1 MNKLRLSFETSS
13 KKWDYHPSISIT
25 SREFLSRNHK
35 LQKILK
41 RPSKRKFSH
50 ISLVKHI
57 KQPCRYMKK
66 RITQILFS
74 LLTFCTNADIYAQ
87 ENEKKT
93 KNPWSGSV
101 SLNYDFT
108 NNFTGNVNLGY
119 TQKNWDL
126 FLDYS
131 GHSDRIEI
139 SSELFRSFS
148 AETSQLLETEQH
160 HLSHSIALQLDMR
173 PSSRNLFLW
182 NLKLQ
187 FPKITTN
194 RDINNRTQT
203 KEYDLHHRI
212 AFSRKTIEG
221 SLFYKHIYETNKHE
235 LSLNGIF
242 SHTKD
247 SRPSTYQIDDL
258 LTYTTTGNEKPEFVR
273 LQMDY
278 LYTFE
283 NQGQLETGIQFFSR
297 WNKTRY
303 NLHDTEENLNN
314 WLSNLPLNDG
324 LNHHEYIYTAHLSY
338 SQQQGEFWHY
348 KIGILADYDITRTKL
363 MENTDKHNFDRF
375 YFYPHLTLQYTPS
388 DQQELAFHFTRKAA
402 HPDYTQLNPFTNPI
416 DHQTFEQGN
425 PLLRPEITS
434 RAEINYLLHGE
445 KIQLNGNLYFNSTER
460 FITPVTL
467 FSEDNTLTLSYT
479 NGSMENKVG
488 LDINLSGSPTSWM
501 TITPSISLVHAHANG
516 KYQGIN
522 LHVDDFSWSGNLE
535 LNLNSKK
542 HTEFQALFSYQS
554 PTKVPQF
561 KIEENYYLDL
571 AIKQGFFNNCLQVS
585 FSVSDVFDTSE
596 WQARSN
602 TDTYR
607 LANYS
612 KEATHA
618 YWIGLTFNFNNF
630 KSRPSAD
637 DSHPQKRQIIQLGQ

>member
-1 MNKLRLSFETSS
+1 
-13 KKWDYHPSISIT
+13 
-25 SREFLSRNHK
+25 
-35 LQKILK
+35 
-41 RPSKRKFSH
+41 
-50 ISLVKHI
+50 
-57 KQPCRYMKK
+57 MKK

-160 HLSHSIALQLDMR
+160 HLSHSVAIQLDMR

-247 SRPSTYQIDDL
+247 ARPSTYQIDDL

-273 LQMDY
+273 LQIDY

-303 NLHDTEENLNN
+303 NLHDTEETLDN
-314 WLSNLPLNDG
+314 WLSNLPPNDG
-324 LNHHEYIYTAHLSY
+324 LNHREYIYTAHLSY
-338 SQQQGEFWHY
+338 SRQQGEFWLY

-425 PLLRPEITS
+425 PLLRPEITN
-434 RAEINYLLHGE
+434 RAEIN
-445 KIQLNGNLYFNSTER
+445 
-460 FITPVTL
+460 
-467 FSEDNTLTLSYT
+467 
-479 NGSMENKVG
+479 
-488 LDINLSGSPTSWM
+488 
-501 TITPSISLVHAHANG
+501 
-516 KYQGIN
+516 
-522 LHVDDFSWSGNLE
+522 
-535 LNLNSKK
+535 
-542 HTEFQALFSYQS
+542 
-554 PTKVPQF
+554 
-561 KIEENYYLDL
+561 
-571 AIKQGFFNNCLQVS
+571 
-585 FSVSDVFDTSE
+585 
-596 WQARSN
+596 
-602 TDTYR
+602 
-607 LANYS
+607 
-612 KEATHA
+612 
-618 YWIGLTFNFNNF
+618 
-630 KSRPSAD
+630 
-637 DSHPQKRQIIQLGQ
+637 

>member
-1 MNKLRLSFETSS
+1 MK
-13 KKWDYHPSISIT
+13 
-25 SREFLSRNHK
+25 
-35 LQKILK
+35 
-41 RPSKRKFSH
+41 
-50 ISLVKHI
+50 KHI
-57 KQPCRYMKK
+57 
-66 RITQILFS
+66 TQLLFS
-74 LLTFCTNADIYAQ
+74 LLTFCTNTDIYAQ

-93 KNPWSGSV
+93 KSPWSGSV

-187 FPKITTN
+187 FPKVTTN

-247 SRPSTYQIDDL
+247 SRPSTYQIDDI
-258 LTYTTTGNEKPEFVR
+258 LTHTSTGNEKPEFVR

-283 NQGQLETGIQFFSR
+283 NQGQFETGIQFFSR

-303 NLHDTEENLNN
+303 NLHDTEETLDN

-338 SQQQGEFWHY
+338 SRQQGEFWLY
-348 KIGILADYDITRTKL
+348 KIGLHANYDITRTKL

-402 HPDYTQLNPFTNPI
+402 RPDYTQLNPFTNPI

-425 PLLRPEITS
+425 PLLRPEITN

-445 KIQLNGNLYFNSTER
+445 KIQLNGNFYFNSTER

-467 FSEDNTLTLSYT
+467 FSENNTLTLSYT

-571 AIKQGFFNNCLQVS
+571 AIKQGFFNNRLQVS

-602 TDTYR
+602 TGSYR

-612 KEATHA
+612 KVATHA

>member
-160 HLSHSIALQLDMR
+160 HLSHSVAIQLDMR

-247 SRPSTYQIDDL
+247 ARPSTYQIDDL

-273 LQMDY
+273 LQIDY

-303 NLHDTEENLNN
+303 NLHDTEETLDN
-314 WLSNLPLNDG
+314 WLSNLPPNDG
-324 LNHHEYIYTAHLSY
+324 LNHREYIYTAHLSY
-338 SQQQGEFWHY
+338 SRQQGEFWLY
-348 KIGILADYDITRTKL
+348 KIGLHADYDITHTKL

-425 PLLRPEITS
+425 PLLRPEITN

-445 KIQLNGNLYFNSTER
+445 KIQLNGNLYFNSTKR

-479 NGSMENKVG
+479 NGNMENKVG

-561 KIEENYYLDL
+561 KIEENYHLDL
-571 AIKQGFFNNCLQVS
+571 AIKQGFFDNRLQVS

-630 KSRPSAD
+630 KSRSSAD

>member
-1 MNKLRLSFETSS
+1 
-13 KKWDYHPSISIT
+13 
-25 SREFLSRNHK
+25 
-35 LQKILK
+35 
-41 RPSKRKFSH
+41 
-50 ISLVKHI
+50 
-57 KQPCRYMKK
+57 MKK

-148 AETSQLLETEQH
+148 AKTSQLLETEQH
-160 HLSHSIALQLDMR
+160 HLSHSVAILLDMR

-416 DHQTFEQGN
+416 DHPN
-425 PLLRPEITS
+425 I
-434 RAEINYLLHGE
+434 RA
-445 KIQLNGNLYFNSTER
+445 R
-460 FITPVTL
+460 
-467 FSEDNTLTLSYT
+467 
-479 NGSMENKVG
+479 
-488 LDINLSGSPTSWM
+488 
-501 TITPSISLVHAHANG
+501 
-516 KYQGIN
+516 
-522 LHVDDFSWSGNLE
+522 
-535 LNLNSKK
+535 
-542 HTEFQALFSYQS
+542 
-554 PTKVPQF
+554 
-561 KIEENYYLDL
+561 
-571 AIKQGFFNNCLQVS
+571 
-585 FSVSDVFDTSE
+585 
-596 WQARSN
+596 
-602 TDTYR
+602 
-607 LANYS
+607 
-612 KEATHA
+612 
-618 YWIGLTFNFNNF
+618 
-630 KSRPSAD
+630 
-637 DSHPQKRQIIQLGQ
+637 

>member
-1 MNKLRLSFETSS
+1 
-13 KKWDYHPSISIT
+13 
-25 SREFLSRNHK
+25 
-35 LQKILK
+35 
-41 RPSKRKFSH
+41 
-50 ISLVKHI
+50 
-57 KQPCRYMKK
+57 MKK

-74 LLTFCTNADIYAQ
+74 FLTFCTSTDIYAQ

-93 KNPWSGSV
+93 RNPWSGSV
-101 SLNYDFT
+101 SLNYDLT

-148 AETSQLLETEQH
+148 TETSQLLETEQH

-173 PSSRNLFLW
+173 PSSHDLFLW

-194 RDINNRTQT
+194 RDINNRTQAN
-203 KEYDLHHRI
+203 EHDLHHRI
-212 AFSRKTIEG
+212 AFSRKIIEG
-221 SLFYKHIYETNKHE
+221 SLFYKHVYEKDKHE

-258 LTYTTTGNEKPEFVR
+258 LAYTSTGNEQPEFVR

-278 LYTFE
+278 LYTFA
-283 NQGQLETGIQFFSR
+283 NQGQLESGIQFFSR

-303 NLHDTEENLNN
+303 HLHDKKKNPDN
-314 WLSNLPLNDG
+314 WLSSLNPNYG
-324 LNHHEYIYTAHLSY
+324 LNHKEYIYTAHLSY
-338 SQQQGEFWHY
+338 SQQQGESWHY
-348 KIGILADYDITRTKL
+348 KIGVLADYDVTHTKL
-363 MENTDKHNFDRF
+363 VEATDKHNSDRL
-375 YFYPHLTLQYTPS
+375 YFYPHLTLRYTPS
-388 DQQELAFHFTRKAA
+388 DQQELAFHFTRKATL
-402 HPDYTQLNPFTNPI
+402 PDYTQLNPFTSPI

-425 PLLRPEITS
+425 PLLRPEIKN
-434 RAEINYLLHGE
+434 RAEINYLLHGK
-445 KIQLNGNLYFNSTER
+445 KIQLNGSLYFNSTER

-467 FSEDNTLTLSYT
+467 FSEDNTLTLSYA

-501 TITPSISLVHAHANG
+501 TITPSISLFHTHANG

-561 KIEENYYLDL
+561 KIE
-571 AIKQGFFNNCLQVS
+571 
-585 FSVSDVFDTSE
+585 
-596 WQARSN
+596 
-602 TDTYR
+602 
-607 LANYS
+607 
-612 KEATHA
+612 
-618 YWIGLTFNFNNF
+618 
-630 KSRPSAD
+630 
-637 DSHPQKRQIIQLGQ
+637 

>member
-148 AETSQLLETEQH
+148 AKTSQLLETEQH
-160 HLSHSIALQLDMR
+160 HLSHSVAILLDMR

-203 KEYDLHHRI
+203 KEYDLYHRI

-571 AIKQGFFNNCLQVS
+571 AIKQGFFNNRLQVS

>member
-1 MNKLRLSFETSS
+1 
-13 KKWDYHPSISIT
+13 
-25 SREFLSRNHK
+25 
-35 LQKILK
+35 
-41 RPSKRKFSH
+41 
-50 ISLVKHI
+50 
-57 KQPCRYMKK
+57 MKK

-148 AETSQLLETEQH
+148 AKTSQLLETEQH
-160 HLSHSIALQLDMR
+160 HLSHSVAILLDMR

-571 AIKQGFFNNCLQVS
+571 AIKQGFFNNRLQVS

-596 WQARSN
+596 WQAHSN

-637 DSHPQKRQIIQLGQ
+637 DSHPQKRQVIQLGQ

>member
-1 MNKLRLSFETSS
+1 
-13 KKWDYHPSISIT
+13 
-25 SREFLSRNHK
+25 
-35 LQKILK
+35 
-41 RPSKRKFSH
+41 
-50 ISLVKHI
+50 
-57 KQPCRYMKK
+57 MKK

-74 LLTFCTNADIYAQ
+74 LLTFCTNTDIYAQ
-87 ENEKKT
+87 ENEKKI
-93 KNPWSGSV
+93 KSSWSSSV

-119 TQKNWDL
+119 TQKNWEL

-148 AETSQLLETEQH
+148 AETSQVLETEQH

-221 SLFYKHIYETNKHE
+221 SLFYKHIYEKDKHE

-247 SRPSTYQIDDL
+247 SRPSTYQINDL
-258 LTYTTTGNEKPEFVR
+258 LTYTSTGNEKPELVR

-278 LYTFE
+278 LYAFE

-303 NLHDTEENLNN
+303 NLHDTEENIDN
-314 WLSNLPLNDG
+314 WLSNLPPTDG

-338 SQQQGEFWHY
+338 SRQQGKFWHY
-348 KIGILADYDITRTKL
+348 KIGLHADYDITRTKL

-375 YFYPHLTLQYTPS
+375 YFYPHLTLQYMPS

-402 HPDYTQLNPFTNPI
+402 RPDYTQLNPFTNPI

-425 PLLRPEITS
+425 PLLRPEITN

-467 FSEDNTLTLSYT
+467 FSEDNTLTLFYA

-571 AIKQGFFNNCLQVS
+571 AIKQGFFNNRLQVS

-637 DSHPQKRQIIQLGQ
+637 DSHPQKRQVIQLGQ

>member
-74 LLTFCTNADIYAQ
+74 LLTFCTNTDIYAQ
-87 ENEKKT
+87 ENEKKI
-93 KNPWSGSV
+93 KSSWSSSV

-148 AETSQLLETEQH
+148 AKTSQLLETEQH
-160 HLSHSIALQLDMR
+160 HLSHSVAILLDMR

-571 AIKQGFFNNCLQVS
+571 AIKQGFFNNRLQVS

>member
-148 AETSQLLETEQH
+148 AKTSQLLETEQH
-160 HLSHSIALQLDMR
+160 HLSHSVAILLDMR

-283 NQGQLETGIQFFSR
+283 NQGQLETGIQFFPDGI
-297 WNKTRY
+297 KP
-303 NLHDTEENLNN
+303 DT
-314 WLSNLPLNDG
+314 
-324 LNHHEYIYTAHLSY
+324 IFT
-338 SQQQGEFWHY
+338 
-348 KIGILADYDITRTKL
+348 
-363 MENTDKHNFDRF
+363 
-375 YFYPHLTLQYTPS
+375 
-388 DQQELAFHFTRKAA
+388 TRKKTLIIGYRICPLTTASTTMNT
-402 HPDYTQLNPFTNPI
+402 YTRRI
-416 DHQTFEQGN
+416 
-425 PLLRPEITS
+425 
-434 RAEINYLLHGE
+434 
-445 KIQLNGNLYFNSTER
+445 
-460 FITPVTL
+460 
-467 FSEDNTLTLSYT
+467 
-479 NGSMENKVG
+479 
-488 LDINLSGSPTSWM
+488 SPTPNNKENFG
-501 TITPSISLVHAHANG
+501 TI
-516 KYQGIN
+516 K
-522 LHVDDFSWSGNLE
+522 
-535 LNLNSKK
+535 
-542 HTEFQALFSYQS
+542 
-554 PTKVPQF
+554 
-561 KIEENYYLDL
+561 
-571 AIKQGFFNNCLQVS
+571 
-585 FSVSDVFDTSE
+585 
-596 WQARSN
+596 
-602 TDTYR
+602 
-607 LANYS
+607 
-612 KEATHA
+612 
-618 YWIGLTFNFNNF
+618 
-630 KSRPSAD
+630 
-637 DSHPQKRQIIQLGQ
+637 

>member
-160 HLSHSIALQLDMR
+160 HLSHSVAIQLDMR

-221 SLFYKHIYETNKHE
+221 SLFYKHIYEKDKHE

-247 SRPSTYQIDDL
+247 SRPSTYQINDL
-258 LTYTTTGNEKPEFVR
+258 LTYTSTGNEKPELVR

-278 LYTFE
+278 LYAFE

-303 NLHDTEENLNN
+303 NLHDTEETLDN
-314 WLSNLPLNDG
+314 WLSNLPPNDG
-324 LNHHEYIYTAHLSY
+324 LNHREYIYTAHLSY
-338 SQQQGEFWHY
+338 SRQQGEFWLY

-425 PLLRPEITS
+425 PLLRPEITN

-445 KIQLNGNLYFNSTER
+445 KIQLNGNLYFNSTKR

-479 NGSMENKVG
+479 NGNMENKVG

-561 KIEENYYLDL
+561 KIEENYHLDL
-571 AIKQGFFNNCLQVS
+571 AIKQGFFDNRLQVS

-630 KSRPSAD
+630 KSRSSAD

>member
-148 AETSQLLETEQH
+148 AKTSQLLETEQH
-160 HLSHSIALQLDMR
+160 HLSHSVAILLDMR

-571 AIKQGFFNNCLQVS
+571 AIKQGFFNNRLQIS

-596 WQARSN
+596 WQAHSN

-637 DSHPQKRQIIQLGQ
+637 DSHPQKRQVIQLGQ

>member
-1 MNKLRLSFETSS
+1 M
-13 KKWDYHPSISIT
+13 
-25 SREFLSRNHK
+25 
-35 LQKILK
+35 
-41 RPSKRKFSH
+41 
-50 ISLVKHI
+50 
-57 KQPCRYMKK
+57 
-66 RITQILFS
+66 
-74 LLTFCTNADIYAQ
+74 
-87 ENEKKT
+87 
-93 KNPWSGSV
+93 
-101 SLNYDFT
+101 
-108 NNFTGNVNLGY
+108 
-119 TQKNWDL
+119 
-126 FLDYS
+126 
-131 GHSDRIEI
+131 
-139 SSELFRSFS
+139 
-148 AETSQLLETEQH
+148 
-160 HLSHSIALQLDMR
+160 
-173 PSSRNLFLW
+173 
-182 NLKLQ
+182 
-187 FPKITTN
+187 
-194 RDINNRTQT
+194 
-203 KEYDLHHRI
+203 
-212 AFSRKTIEG
+212 
-221 SLFYKHIYETNKHE
+221 
-235 LSLNGIF
+235 
-242 SHTKD
+242 
-247 SRPSTYQIDDL
+247 
-258 LTYTTTGNEKPEFVR
+258 
-273 LQMDY
+273 
-278 LYTFE
+278 
-283 NQGQLETGIQFFSR
+283 
-297 WNKTRY
+297 
-303 NLHDTEENLNN
+303 
-314 WLSNLPLNDG
+314 
-324 LNHHEYIYTAHLSY
+324 
-338 SQQQGEFWHY
+338 
-348 KIGILADYDITRTKL
+348 
-363 MENTDKHNFDRF
+363 
-375 YFYPHLTLQYTPS
+375 PS

-402 HPDYTQLNPFTNPI
+402 RPDYTQLNPFTNPI

-425 PLLRPEITS
+425 PLLRPEIKN

-467 FSEDNTLTLSYT
+467 FSEDNTLTLFYA

-571 AIKQGFFNNCLQVS
+571 AIKQGFFNNRLQVS

-637 DSHPQKRQIIQLGQ
+637 DSHPQKRQVIQLGQ

>member
-1 MNKLRLSFETSS
+1 MK
-13 KKWDYHPSISIT
+13 
-25 SREFLSRNHK
+25 
-35 LQKILK
+35 
-41 RPSKRKFSH
+41 
-50 ISLVKHI
+50 KHI
-57 KQPCRYMKK
+57 
-66 RITQILFS
+66 TQLLFS

-108 NNFTGNVNLGY
+108 NNFTGNMNLGY

-194 RDINNRTQT
+194 RDINNCTQT

-221 SLFYKHIYETNKHE
+221 SLFYKHIYEKDKHE

-258 LTYTTTGNEKPEFVR
+258 LTYTTTGNEKPESVR

-283 NQGQLETGIQFFSR
+283 NQGQLETGMQFFSR

-303 NLHDTEENLNN
+303 NLHDTEETLDN

-338 SQQQGEFWHY
+338 SRQQGEFWLY

-425 PLLRPEITS
+425 PLLRPEITN

-516 KYQGIN
+516 KYQGITFM
-522 LHVDDFSWSGNLE
+522 LTDFSWS
-535 LNLNSKK
+535 
-542 HTEFQALFSYQS
+542 
-554 PTKVPQF
+554 
-561 KIEENYYLDL
+561 
-571 AIKQGFFNNCLQVS
+571 
-585 FSVSDVFDTSE
+585 
-596 WQARSN
+596 
-602 TDTYR
+602 
-607 LANYS
+607 
-612 KEATHA
+612 AT
-618 YWIGLTFNFNNF
+618 WN
-630 KSRPSAD
+630 
-637 DSHPQKRQIIQLGQ
+637 